1 MGMPQPIQ
9 YIAIVGDG
17 LRAWLPAAY
26 LSARFPAPAH
36 QITVVSTGD
45 IADEGDVSARPNVR
59 HIHQVLQITEQE
71 LATVAKARPA
81 LSVNVSKADN
91 ALLELPYGNYGLDQ
105 AGAEFYQYWRR
116 ADMMGKAQPLE
127 VFNLALKLSEAGKFV
142 PSAPNGFPKFDYGYT
157 LSRGGYCSLLRQ
169 YAERNGVQSTGRFVK
184 ANFNADDSRVL
195 VLEVDGSPIHCDMV
209 VDTTISKTVA
219 DEMGVADVGWT
230 GNCLSIGVG
239 PDVPGIEIFLLQSAM
254 ERLIALLPDQSFN
267 ASETGEYNR
276 LAYAELARIEDMI
289 DLLRTDDRSPELQR
303 KLDVFGAR
311 GRVAIEDYEVFT
323 KAEWIAALT
332 DHGIKPEYYDR
343 LVDRADPNELV
354 SWLNQLET
362 AIKRAVD
369 SVASGIR

>member
-1 MGMPQPIQ
+1 MEMQQPIQ
-9 YIAIVGDG
+9 NIAIVGDG

-45 IADEGDVSARPNVR
+45 IAEEGDVSARPNVR
-59 HIHQVLQITEQE
+59 YIHQVLQITEQG
-71 LATVAKARPA
+71 LATVAKASPA
-81 LSVNVSKADN
+81 LSVSVAKADN

-116 ADMMGKAQPLE
+116 ADMMGKALPLE
-127 VFNLALKLSEAGKFV
+127 EFNLALKLAEAGKFV

-157 LSRGGYCSLLRQ
+157 LSRGGYCSLLQQ
-169 YAERNGVQSTGRFVK
+169 YAERNGVQSAGGFEK
-184 ANFNADDSRVL
+184 ANLNADGRRVL
-195 VLEVDGSPIHCDMV
+195 ALEVAGSPIHCDMV
-209 VDTTISKTVA
+209 IDTTASQAVA
-219 DEMGVADVGWT
+219 GMLDGNGLGWT

-239 PDVPGIEIFLLQSAM
+239 PDIPGIEIFLLQSAM
-254 ERLIALLPDQSFN
+254 ERFIALLPDQSFN
-267 ASETGEYNR
+267 APEIGEYNR
-276 LAYAELARIEDMI
+276 LAHAEQARIDDMV
-289 DLLRTDDRSPELQR
+289 DLLRTDNRSPELVR

-343 LVDRADPNELV
+343 LVDRVDPNELV

-369 SVASGIR
+369 SVARG